1 MGLEVLAEQL
11 IAAAAV
17 EAGAAELGVVGDDA
31 LADLD
36 FLDLWANGSD
46 NANGL
51 MAGDERELEVASA
64 MLALG
69 VLSESDIPLQ

>member
-1 MGLEVLAEQL
+1 MGLEVLAEQF
-11 IAAAAV
+11 IATAAV

-31 LADLD
+31 LADLEV
-36 FLDLWANGSD
+36 LDLRTNGCD
-46 NANGL
+46 DTDGL

-69 VLSESDIPLQ
+69 VFPESDIPLR

>member
-1 MGLEVLAEQL
+1 MGLEVLAEQF

-31 LADLD
+31 LADLEV
-36 FLDLWANGSD
+36 LDLGANGSD
-46 NANGL
+46 DTDGL
-51 MAGDERELEVASA
+51 MAGDERELDVASA

-69 VLSESDIPLQ
+69 VLPESDIPLR